1 MEDNIICSQKRGFP
15 KVFGYLHNSD
25 NSCTGL
31 SLASQ
36 FLPSLKDSLE
46 NKFSRES
53 NSHRLLVTIVVIIET
68 EVIFVF
74 IHKIDNLRTFFV
86 RVSKAGM
93 LLLRSLIREEDAI
106 TKYGNYHIW

>member
-1 MEDNIICSQKRGFP
+1 MRIGNSRFL
-15 KVFGYLHNSD
+15 GYLHSND

-74 IHKIDNLRTFFV
+74 IHKIDNLRTFYCN
-86 RVSKAGM
+86 
-93 LLLRSLIREEDAI
+93 SL
-106 TKYGNYHIW
+106 